1 MRDLAGSLYGVPR
14 QDTTLLIDWDWVS
27 CDGLAFLP
35 GGVEVF
41 SVTLLMLHEAGY
53 APVTD
58 DHKGCNT

>member
-14 QDTTLLIDWDWVS
+14 QETTLLIDWDWVS

-41 SVTLLMLHEAGY
+41 SVTLRYTKPDMLR
-53 APVTD
+53 
-58 DHKGCNT
+58 